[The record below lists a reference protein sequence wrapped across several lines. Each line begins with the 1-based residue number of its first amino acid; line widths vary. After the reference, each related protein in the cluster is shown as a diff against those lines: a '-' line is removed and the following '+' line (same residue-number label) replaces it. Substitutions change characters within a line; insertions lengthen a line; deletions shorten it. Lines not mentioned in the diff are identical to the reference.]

1 MMQRQIEDSLKLHIY
16 NMVSLE
22 SLVHVRNFF
31 FKVKILRSKQ
41 TGAKVKQ
48 IRNQEELF
56 IDHQVRL
63 NRFELI
69 HQPHISCLPNT
80 SLVG

>member
-1 MMQRQIEDSLKLHIY
+1 M
-16 NMVSLE
+16 LE
-22 SLVHVRNFF
+22 IFF
-31 FKVKILRSKQ
+31 FKAKILRSKQ
-41 TGAKVKQ
+41 TGGKVKQ
-48 IRNQEELF
+48 IRNLEELF

-63 NRFELI
+63 DHFELI

>member
-1 MMQRQIEDSLKLHIY
+1 MMQTQIEDGLKLHFL
-16 NMVSLE
+16 NMVPLE
-22 SLVHVRNFF
+22 SLKHVRNFF
-31 FKVKILRSKQ
+31 FKAKILRSKQ

-48 IRNQEELF
+48 IRNQDELF

-63 NRFELI
+63 DHFQLI

>member
-1 MMQRQIEDSLKLHIY
+1 MMQTQIKDGLKLY
-16 NMVSLE
+16 FFNMVRLE
-22 SLVHVRNFF
+22 SLKHVRNFF
-31 FKVKILRSKQ
+31 FKAKILRSKQ

-69 HQPHISCLPNT
+69 HQPHISCLPNI